1 MQDAIKMAASQV
13 RQFKVQVSGGG
24 SVPGKFNF
32 KSPKIGN
39 TASCILIS
47 CFLNLSRCTD
57 LIWLASDAA
66 A

>member
-13 RQFKVQVSGGG
+13 RQFNMVQVSGGG

-32 KSPKIGN
+32 KSPKVGN
-39 TASCILIS
+39 TA
-47 CFLNLSRCTD
+47 NLSRCTD